1 MFGFTQAEIFG
12 SVLLMPKSRIS
23 QLDSGP
29 ILISHINILM
39 YLIPDDHP
47 EQFFQGKR
55 I

>member
-12 SVLLMPKSRIS
+12 SGLLMPKSRIC
-23 QLDSGP
+23 QFASGS
-29 ILISHINILM
+29 ILIYHINILT
-39 YLIPDDHP
+39 YLTPDDHP